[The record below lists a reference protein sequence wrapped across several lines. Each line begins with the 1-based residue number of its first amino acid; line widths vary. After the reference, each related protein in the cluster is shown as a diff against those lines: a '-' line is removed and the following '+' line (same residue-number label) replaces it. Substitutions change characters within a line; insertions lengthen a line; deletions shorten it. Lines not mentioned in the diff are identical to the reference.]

1 MRHGVI
7 KAIALGPSVAAGA
20 TLSVLVAAALPD
32 ALGAAVTVVSVLG
45 AVLIACGCGEGAAVG
60 VLWGS
65 RRPTAQQVDELAS
78 VVTLVC
84 RAGLGPPRIRIR
96 VSRSTTPAALGC
108 GRRTVVVTTG
118 LIDAVAGARISH
130 GEAAA
135 VVAHAACLVRAGL
148 VRSDPVIGVVA
159 LPSRAV
165 SSVGRVAGRLPGAA
179 AVWRLRWLVLGV
191 AAVQVGAQ
199 HVGLGA
205 AIIALGAST
214 YLVPSWQQRWAA
226 ALTAAGDRGVA
237 DVGLGQELAT
247 TLRRLPPDS
256 ATRAR
261 IAALTSDRAPRPMLG
276 LVRS

>member
-1 MRHGVI
+1 MRHWII
-7 KAIALGPSVAAGA
+7 KARALGPSVAVGT
-20 TLSVLVAAALPD
+20 TLTALTVAALPAAIGAGVASV
-32 ALGAAVTVVSVLG
+32 ALLAV
-45 AVLIACGCGEGAAVG
+45 VLIACGLGEGAVVG
-60 VLWGS
+60 LLWGA

-96 VSRSTTPAALGC
+96 VSRSTTLAALGC
-108 GRRTVVVTTG
+108 GRQTIVVTTG
-118 LIDAVAGARISH
+118 LIDAVASARISH

-135 VVAHAACLVRAGL
+135 VLAHAAGLVRAGL

-159 LPSRAV
+159 LPSRVV
-165 SSVGRVAGRLPGAA
+165 SSSGRVAGRLPGAA
-179 AVWRLRWLVLGV
+179 AVWRLRWIVLGV
-191 AAVQVGAQ
+191 AAVQVGVQ

-214 YLVPSWQQRWAA
+214 YLVPSWQQQWAA
-226 ALTAAGDRGVA
+226 ALIAAGDRGVA
-237 DVGLGQELAT
+237 DVGLGEELVAF
-247 TLRRLPPDS
+247 LRRLHPDS

-261 IAALTSDRAPRPMLG
+261 IAALTADRAPRPMLG